1 MPPQRLAPVP
11 VRCFAAST
19 KPAIQLFG
27 VSGRYATALY
37 QVAAEKGA
45 LADVEAELTGIAA
58 LRDSS
63 PQFANFMDDPTLSV
77 SQRTDTMDAIMAK
90 GGYSETTA
98 KFFGVVIENRRL
110 PDLAKITDDFLK
122 LTAAGK
128 SSLPP
133 PNALVSC
140 RSAEKSLGSGANK
153 LRAGGWC
160 WVADR
165 SELTATVT
173 AAAKVTPKQMA
184 ALQKALSA
192 HPEIGKGN
200 EVRPPSGLRLAIN
213 VVNK

>member
-1 MPPQRLAPVP
+1 MP

-133 PNALVSC
+133 PNALASC
-140 RSAEKSLGSGANK
+140 RSAEKSLEKRRKQTEPRRRVLGCRPVGADGDGDGGGQGDPQADG
-153 LRAGGWC
+153 RAPEG
-160 WVADR
+160 
-165 SELTATVT
+165 
-173 AAAKVTPKQMA
+173 
-184 ALQKALSA
+184 AL
-192 HPEIGKGN
+192 
-200 EVRPPSGLRLAIN
+200 RPPGDRQGQRGATA
-213 VVNK
+213 V

>member
-128 SSLPP
+128 SSLA
-133 PNALVSC
+133 NALVSC
-140 RSAEKSLGSGANK
+140 RSAEKSLRSGANK
-153 LRAGGWC
+153 LRAVAVGGLQTG
-160 WVADR
+160 R
-165 SELTATVT
+165 S
-173 AAAKVTPKQMA
+173 
-184 ALQKALSA
+184 
-192 HPEIGKGN
+192 
-200 EVRPPSGLRLAIN
+200 
-213 VVNK
+213 

>member
-1 MPPQRLAPVP
+1 MP

-128 SSLPP
+128 TSLPP
-133 PNALVSC
+133 PNALASC
-140 RSAEKSLGSGANK
+140 RSAEKSLRSGANK
-153 LRAGGWC
+153 LRAAVVLGCRPVGADGDGDGGGQGDPQ
-160 WVADR
+160 ADGR
-165 SELTATVT
+165 APEG
-173 AAAKVTPKQMA
+173 
-184 ALQKALSA
+184 AL
-192 HPEIGKGN
+192 
-200 EVRPPSGLRLAIN
+200 RPPGDRQGQRGATA
-213 VVNK
+213 V

>member
-128 SSLPP
+128 FPSLH
-133 PNALVSC
+133 PNALVPVCGKVVEKRRKQTESGRLVLGC
-140 RSAEKSLGSGANK
+140 RPVGADGDGDGGGQGDPQADG
-153 LRAGGWC
+153 RAPEG
-160 WVADR
+160 
-165 SELTATVT
+165 
-173 AAAKVTPKQMA
+173 
-184 ALQKALSA
+184 AL
-192 HPEIGKGN
+192 
-200 EVRPPSGLRLAIN
+200 RPPGDRQGQRGATAIWAPAREN

>member
-1 MPPQRLAPVP
+1 M
-11 VRCFAAST
+11 
-19 KPAIQLFG
+19 
-27 VSGRYATALY
+27 
-37 QVAAEKGA
+37 AAEKGA

-128 SSLPP
+128 SSLA
-133 PNALVSC
+133 NALVSC
-140 RSAEKSLGSGANK
+140 RSAEKSLRSGANK
-153 LRAGGWC
+153 LRAVAVGGLQTG
-160 WVADR
+160 R
-165 SELTATVT
+165 S
-173 AAAKVTPKQMA
+173 
-184 ALQKALSA
+184 
-192 HPEIGKGN
+192 
-200 EVRPPSGLRLAIN
+200 
-213 VVNK
+213 

>member
-122 LTAAGK
+122 LTAAGNLHPFPK
-128 SSLPP
+128 RFSF
-133 PNALVSC
+133 C
-140 RSAEKSLGSGANK
+140 RSAEMSLRSGANK
-153 LRAGGWC
+153 LRAAAVGGLQTG
-160 WVADR
+160 R
-165 SELTATVT
+165 S
-173 AAAKVTPKQMA
+173 
-184 ALQKALSA
+184 
-192 HPEIGKGN
+192 
-200 EVRPPSGLRLAIN
+200 
-213 VVNK
+213 

>member
-128 SSLPP
+128 SSLA
-133 PNALVSC
+133 NALVSC
-140 RSAEKSLGSGANK
+140 RSAEKSLRSGANK
-153 LRAGGWC
+153 LGAVAVGGLQTG
-160 WVADR
+160 R
-165 SELTATVT
+165 S
-173 AAAKVTPKQMA
+173 
-184 ALQKALSA
+184 
-192 HPEIGKGN
+192 
-200 EVRPPSGLRLAIN
+200 
-213 VVNK
+213 